1 MDEKEDILKD
11 WEPRYHEAVF
21 HVFDVDELQIEDL
34 WTAAAKYCA
43 DDDFSGEISVSE
55 LEAEDKEENENEELK
70 GAEHETAEADER
82 VHEHGGEEEAA
93 DCRTFATVLKLAST
107 QGVNVVYYPGEQAHL
122 HIELPW
128 LASIG
133 DVKLAFAYMYALRE
147 LCPDCIILYD
157 ANREQEFALVP
168 ENYDAMVVSR
178 LQNMMQL
185 VELFDDKQHM
195 QVQGVNR
202 AFFVPTKVDYPD
214 MDTFDLAMKAMNMF
228 IEVQWKYQ
236 DCDTASLIEVTHGQT
251 GETFTA
257 RMLLNLEDAF
267 VGMSQKVTLMNDTN
281 AVKIVDIQE
290 FLDKTRDSKYVEMVD
305 PVQFV
310 LRKMPDA
317 AWHQLYDSLEGEE
330 CKADNVPVSHTYLLR
345 WNPSISSFTAK
356 DYEDSVEKY
365 PEAFQMDWS
374 IYEWEEA
381 HEGDRYYM
389 LRVGGDADGIV
400 FQGEFLSDPYVD
412 KDWAGTDRQR
422 HYVDICC
429 YDLSAPH
436 GRPLVSAEA
445 LEAVLPEIDW
455 HRGHSG
461 VLLTAEQAAAID
473 KLLAASASGE

>member
-1 MDEKEDILKD
+1 MDEREDVLRD

-21 HVFDVDELQIEDL
+21 HVFDIDGLQIEKL
-34 WTAAAKYCA
+34 WVTAPKYCC
-43 DDDFSGEISVSE
+43 DDGFSGEIKVSEDEPEEVESDEVVETSVSDSVSIGASE
-55 LEAEDKEENENEELK
+55 NAHDIKVEE
-70 GAEHETAEADER
+70 GAT
-82 VHEHGGEEEAA
+82 
-93 DCRTFATVLKLAST
+93 DCKSFTTVLNYAST
-107 QGVNVVYYPGEQAHL
+107 QGVSVVYYSNEQAHL

-133 DVKLAFAYMYALRE
+133 DVKLAFAYMHALRE
-147 LCPDCIILYD
+147 LYPDCVILYD
-157 ANREQEFALVP
+157 ENREQQFALAP
-168 ENYDAMVVSR
+168 ENFDAMVVSR
-178 LQNMMQL
+178 LQNLMQL

-236 DCDTASLIEVTHGQT
+236 DCDTASLIEMTHGQT

-267 VGMSQKVTLMNDTN
+267 VGVSRKVTLMNDTN

-290 FLDKTRDSKYVEMVD
+290 FLDKTKDNKYVEMVD
-305 PVQFV
+305 PVQFI

-317 AWHQLYDSLEGEE
+317 VWRQLYDSLDGEE
-330 CKADNVPVSHTYLLR
+330 CMDSNNPVARTYLLR

-356 DYEDSVEKY
+356 DYEDSVAKY

-389 LRVGGDADGIV
+389 LRVGGEADGIV

-422 HYVDICC
+422 HYVGICC

-436 GRPLVSAEA
+436 GRPLVTAEE

-461 VLLTAEQAAAID
+461 VLLTPEQAAAID
-473 KLLAASASGE
+473 ELIAATLG